1 MDQAGL
7 KRRSTLGIQK
17 TGSSGVAC
25 KAQCTVCMYT
35 VQDLLHS
42 LHIFLSLSI
51 DLRVAIVENWNIQ
64 IREAAPS
71 SDELKQ
77 YRRSL
82 LESCLMVN
90 YISFNL
96 YLTIVQE
103 QTNRKITARNCH
115 YTLFKFS
122 FNFIY

>member
-1 MDQAGL
+1 MYVY
-7 KRRSTLGIQK
+7 S
-17 TGSSGVAC
+17 TGSVTLTATS
-25 KAQCTVCMYT
+25 
-35 VQDLLHS
+35 D
-42 LHIFLSLSI
+42 IFLSLSI
-51 DLRVAIVENWNIQ
+51 DLRVPVVENWKIQ

-77 YRRSL
+77 YRCSL

-103 QTNRKITARNCH
+103 QTNRKIAARNCH